1 MNPETQKFDLS
12 PFLPCDEG
20 QEYYDAKASAE
31 AAWNDCPRGDWMIW
45 AAYVLE
51 VDDRL
56 LVRAKALCAG
66 AVRHLMFD
74 RRSRAALSD
83 ALLYASGEITHRQM
97 KVCSREARKAYLD
110 VAPASVV
117 PAGVVHAA
125 CAAAYVGAHGAEAA
139 YVLDAAAEAAALEA
153 VAALS
158 EAAVLSEAAAEAAAI
173 LDAGYA
179 VYCAARSE
187 SLLRSA
193 DICRDVLT
201 DAVFEKLKLIK

>member
-31 AAWNDCPRGDWMIW
+31 AAWNDCLRGDWMIW

-56 LVRAKALCAG
+56 LVKTKALCVKTAE
-66 AVRHLMFD
+66 RLTTD
-74 RRSRAALSD
+74 RRVAAANAA
-83 ALLYASGEITHRQM
+83 ALLYAAGAIAPDELRKYSA
-97 KVCSREARKAYLD
+97 EARD
-110 VAPASVV
+110 
-117 PAGVVHAA
+117 
-125 CAAAYVGAHGAEAA
+125 AYV
-139 YVLDAAAEAAALEA
+139 DADRDSAAEAAAYAASLA
-153 VAALS
+153 SAPGPGYDHLHFADRAALAAT
-158 EAAVLSEAAAEAAAI
+158 EAAISL
-173 LDAGYA
+173 
-179 VYCAARSE
+179 ARSAALAAKTDYHATFNAAVGE

-201 DAVFEKLKLIK
+201 AAVFEKLKHLKHK